1 MALLIPLLFRLIESK
16 FSAQCDYPLNSS
28 KIIIMTGLQSE
39 EIGKISCLKGALFE
53 LVSMMQI
60 IGIRQIEKLHMCIR
74 SPQIED

>member
-1 MALLIPLLFRLIESK
+1 MALLIPLLFRLSESK
-16 FSAQCDYPLNSS
+16 FFAQCDYLNSS

-39 EIGKISCLKGALFE
+39 EICKISCLKGALFE